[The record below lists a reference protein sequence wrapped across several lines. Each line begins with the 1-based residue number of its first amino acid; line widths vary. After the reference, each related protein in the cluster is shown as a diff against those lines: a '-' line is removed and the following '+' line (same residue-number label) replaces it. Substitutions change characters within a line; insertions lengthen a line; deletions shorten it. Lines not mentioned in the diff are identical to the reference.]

1 MVVAKRTVM
10 QKWSRGAHGNTY
22 GGNPLCCAAALATLD
37 LVEHEYQANAAR
49 VGDYFMKRLQVLA
62 GKYAVVGEIRGKG
75 LMIGME
81 LVTDAVGKPPAKELC
96 DAIITRAY
104 HNGLILLSCGQS
116 TVRFMP
122 PLSIREA
129 DVDEAIELLDRSIAQ
144 ELGSA
149 PVRPALGAATG

>member
-1 MVVAKRTVM
+1 M

-22 GGNPLCCAAALATLD
+22 GGNPVCCAAALATLD
-37 LVEHEYQANAAR
+37 LVEQTYMANAAK
-49 VGDYFMKRLQVLA
+49 VGEYFKRKLHTLA
-62 GKYAVVGEIRGKG
+62 GKYGIVGEIRGKG

-81 LVTDAVGKPPAKELC
+81 LILDAASRTPAKELC

-122 PLSIREA
+122 PLMIGEA
-129 DVDEAIELLDRSIAQ
+129 DVDEAVALLDISIAGV
-144 ELGSA
+144 LAGDAHSHA
-149 PVRPALGAATG
+149 ARGAAHG